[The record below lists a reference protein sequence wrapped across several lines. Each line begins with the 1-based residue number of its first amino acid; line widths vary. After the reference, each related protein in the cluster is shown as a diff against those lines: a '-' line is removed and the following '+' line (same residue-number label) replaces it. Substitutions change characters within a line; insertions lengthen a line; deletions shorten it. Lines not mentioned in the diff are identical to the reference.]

1 MASALRAL
9 LAVAVLTAAG
19 CSWLGGMVGTQI
31 RVGERRSLEEQVLGA
46 FDQVADEVYV
56 LAGVRSVDPI
66 SGAPT
71 APPPMT
77 QSEARALAA
86 GRRMEFNRDD
96 VLAFKREGL
105 VGEGND
111 ALLTAF
117 PDAMARL
124 ATEDPRRHAL
134 VQEVVREENEDR
146 RTIMQRIVDTNPDL
160 IGAEGLDQV
169 RRILAARYRQE
180 AEPGTMVQLPD
191 GSWIARGD

>member
-1 MASALRAL
+1 
-9 LAVAVLTAAG
+9 
-19 CSWLGGMVGTQI
+19 
-31 RVGERRSLEEQVLGA
+31 
-46 FDQVADEVYV
+46 
-56 LAGVRSVDPI
+56 
-66 SGAPT
+66 
-71 APPPMT
+71 
-77 QSEARALAA
+77 
-86 GRRMEFNRDD
+86 MEFNRDD

-117 PDAMARL
+117 PDAMAWL

-134 VQEVVREENEDR
+134 VRDVVREENEDR

>member
-31 RVGERRSLEEQVLGA
+31 RVGQRRSLEEQVLGA

-134 VQEVVREENEDR
+134 VRDVVREENKDR